1 MANYSKTPIDA
12 LGDPTMTLDM
22 PGMWRYWGPY
32 MGRHIWRELNADGSG
47 KMHYVASETAS
58 SRDGVMLEM
67 RNMQDIKY
75 AVRLYQGL
83 AADSGN
89 RWRWVQRCVAGNPHR
104 ITYDCVEVQQ

>member
-1 MANYSKTPIDA
+1 
-12 LGDPTMTLDM
+12 
-22 PGMWRYWGPY
+22 
-32 MGRHIWRELNADGSG
+32 
-47 KMHYVASETAS
+47 
-58 SRDGVMLEM
+58 MLEM